1 MYPRHLIL
9 TLAALFL
16 GAILSTSAFGE
27 IKVAVVNVQKAILD
41 SENAQKLLK
50 QIQDEFKVEQDGI
63 RKIETEIT
71 SLVERLRKDSEVMSD
86 NQKRKLQQEIETK
99 QSDYRYQGQK
109 LQKRVEGRQQELFSG
124 VDVKVQKAIEELV
137 KADDYDL
144 ILPRQGVLYAGDLYD
159 ITRKVTEKLNK
170 AK

>member
-1 MYPRHLIL
+1 MYSRNFIL
-9 TLAALFL
+9 ALAALFV

-27 IKVAVVNVQKAILD
+27 VKIAVVNVQKAILD
-41 SENAQKLLK
+41 SENAQELMK
-50 QIQDEFKVEQDGI
+50 QIQDEFKSEQDKI
-63 RKIETEIT
+63 RNLETDIAG
-71 SLVERLRKDSEVMSD
+71 LVERLRKDSEVMSGSE
-86 NQKRKLQQEIETK
+86 KRKLQQQIETT
-99 QSDYRYQGQK
+99 QNDYVYEGKK
-109 LQKRVEGRQQELFSG
+109 LQRSAEERQKELFAG

-137 KADDYDL
+137 KSEDYDL